1 MRNSL
6 LCAGLI
12 LFLLLSAAVVD
23 TKPAS
28 AMLRLHQDAP
38 GQMQYH
44 SQESLQDQ
52 FGHAWQVVLFKQ
64 SKSGEPPSFH
74 LRLVG
79 FPNLVEFAH
88 PKPLEIVTKSGQ
100 LQIVADVFGEKSPAL
115 NVGEYNCTD
124 VIKRLGKDYLKLS
137 LPVKGENIFLEIP
150 PALITEWQWLVD
162 NI

>member
-1 MRNSL
+1 MRKSL

-12 LFLLLSAAVVD
+12 LFLLLAAAIVA
-23 TKPAS
+23 TKPAN

-38 GQMQYH
+38 GKMQYH

-64 SKSGEPPSFH
+64 LKLGEPPSFH

-88 PKPLEIVTKSGQ
+88 PKPLEIMTKSGQ
-100 LQIVADVFGEKSPAL
+100 LQIAADVFEEKSPAL
-115 NVGEYNCTD
+115 NVGEYNFTD
-124 VIKRLGKDYLKLS
+124 ASKKLGKDYLKLS

-150 PALITEWQWLVD
+150 PALVTEWQWLAD
-162 NI
+162 NL